1 MMKKAFLAALAFCV
15 ASVSFAQN
23 AVATSYNEEVSTN
36 NSVVTEE
43 AEGNS
48 FWSNTFI
55 TVGAGAQ
62 YMYTDHDQRMD
73 FGDRLTPAFTISV
86 GKWFIPAF
94 GIRLGI
100 TGLNL

>member
-1 MMKKAFLAALAFCV
+1 MKKAFLAALAFCV

-55 TVGAGAQ
+55 TVAGWKRQ
-62 YMYTDHDQRMD
+62 IFR
-73 FGDRLTPAFTISV
+73 DR
-86 GKWFIPAF
+86 
-94 GIRLGI
+94 
-100 TGLNL
+100 